1 MSKSAR
7 PFPKLQDTLAD
18 GRLATVF
25 FRRDQLR
32 RLQGSLLQHK
42 DGLLDGI
49 VKDSGNNLSEAF
61 AELYMTLSAVKLYHD
76 ELNPK
81 EQLAAEY
88 RIAKGRDAADAREGI
103 GIVVLVPQ
111 NHTFVYS
118 VLAPLAAAIA
128 AGNCVVVVLEQTL
141 LSLPSIVSDILRESL
156 DRDVYET
163 VQARPKDVEANC
175 IQVIQTGDADAEA
188 ARMLL
193 SPSKSLVIAIVDRT
207 ADLEEAARTLVDA
220 RMKFGGRSTYAP
232 DVILVNEFAKQ
243 DFLNA
248 AVRHSIIYMTE
259 ENGSL
264 SDKQN
269 RLSGGEPKIGNGRT
283 DQSSIRTI
291 TSGANSS
298 ILDIVDSS
306 LDDAVEVAN
315 DLSGETLLAVYAFG
329 DLPSCKYLLQFTS
342 AYAGFANLIPT
353 ELLVGPAAAKDHPL
367 TLSPRYPSS
376 LFSAPR
382 PRFTEKTAL
391 SLELSKILD
400 SRRTEPA
407 VEAELL
413 KKVGVEDRAPV
424 RLITGYFEGAFLVGL
439 ATKMAPLVVGLG
451 ALAYLGIKKA
461 VVRLSNFTYW
471 KMPCLYSSSTKTH
484 VSSDSL
490 QCRGHAPHPDASNPP
505 PGEVVNNLKRQDL
518 TRDHTKRC
526 EPGSRHKL
534 STSGTLNIVVAATV
548 AILTYGHP
556 SCNMPLTPVH
566 FFSHGSTM
574 MLGEES
580 ESADYWKKCGDEALA
595 HGLKGVVIMGAHWAT
610 HTDAI
615 EVATNP
621 MPKKSPVAYVHPS
634 KYKDYELNPDLATA
648 ERCVSLLRDVGFNA
662 NPNPSFNWIHD
673 TYLILIRMFPN
684 GCPPTTIVSMNPR
697 YDPHYHMRVGLALRP
712 LRAEGYLLIGS
723 GGAVHNL
730 YRNVWDPMILYGDNF
745 AQPTPP
751 GPWAL
756 EFRQSVEDVM
766 RRGGGPRLR
775 RAVTRLMKHP
785 LFRDAHATDDH
796 FMSMCFAAGAA
807 GTVEDEGAP
816 GEFGA
821 EDWELTNMCNSQYTI
836 GTWKGYAVKAAA

>member
-1 MSKSAR
+1 MSKSAGS
-7 PFPKLQDTLAD
+7 FPKLQDTLAD
-18 GRLATVF
+18 GRLDNVF

-32 RLQGSLLQHK
+32 QLQESLLQHK
-42 DGLLDGI
+42 DALLDGI

-76 ELNPK
+76 ELNPE

-88 RIAKGRDAADAREGI
+88 RIGKGRDAADAREGI
-103 GIVVLVPQ
+103 GIVLLVPQ
-111 NHTFVYS
+111 KHTFVYS
-118 VLAPLAAAIA
+118 VLVPLAAAIA
-128 AGNCVVVVLEQTL
+128 AGNCVVIVLEQTL

-156 DRDVYET
+156 DRDIYET
-163 VQARPKDVEANC
+163 IQARPKDVEANC

-188 ARMLL
+188 ARMFL

-207 ADLEEAARTLVDA
+207 ADLEDAARTLVDA
-220 RMKFGGRSTYAP
+220 RMKFSGRSTYAP

-243 DFLNA
+243 DFLSA

-259 ENGSL
+259 ENGSF
-264 SDKQN
+264 SDNQN
-269 RLSGGEPKIGNGRT
+269 RLSGGDSKIGSGRT
-283 DQSSIRTI
+283 NQTSIRTI
-291 TSGANSS
+291 TSGANSN
-298 ILDIVDSS
+298 ILDIVDRNTLPSLGKVSQRSLYIHGVSS
-306 LDDAVEVAN
+306 LDDAIEVAN
-315 DLSGETLLAVYAFG
+315 DLSAETLLAVYSFG

-342 AYAGFANLIPT
+342 AYAGFANLIPIG
-353 ELLVGPAAAKDHPL
+353 LLVGPAAAKDRPL

-391 SLELSKILD
+391 SLELSKVLS
-400 SRRTEPA
+400 SRQTEPA

-413 KKVGVEDRAPV
+413 KKVKVEDRAPV

-439 ATKMAPLVVGLG
+439 AAKMTP
-451 ALAYLGIKKA
+451 
-461 VVRLSNFTYW
+461 
-471 KMPCLYSSSTKTH
+471 TKTH
-484 VSSDSL
+484 VSSGSL
-490 QCRGHAPHPDASNPP
+490 QRRSHAPHPEASNPP
-505 PGEVVNNLKRQDL
+505 PEEVVNHPNCQELIRDNAKRL
-518 TRDHTKRC
+518 
-526 EPGSRHKL
+526 
-534 STSGTLNIVVAATV
+534 
-548 AILTYGHP
+548 
-556 SCNMPLTPVH
+556 H

-595 HGLKGVVIMGAHWAT
+595 HGLKGVVIMGAHWAA
-610 HTDAI
+610 HTDVI

-634 KYKDYELNPDLATA
+634 KYKDYALNPDLATA

-662 NPNPSFNWIHD
+662 NPNPSFDWIHD
-673 TYLILIRMFPN
+673 TYLILIRMFPA
-684 GCPPTTIVSMNPR
+684 GCPSTTIVSMNPR

-745 AQPTPP
+745 AQPTLP

-807 GTVEDEGAP
+807 GTAEDEGAP

-836 GTWKGYAVKAAA
+836 GTWKGYSVKAAA